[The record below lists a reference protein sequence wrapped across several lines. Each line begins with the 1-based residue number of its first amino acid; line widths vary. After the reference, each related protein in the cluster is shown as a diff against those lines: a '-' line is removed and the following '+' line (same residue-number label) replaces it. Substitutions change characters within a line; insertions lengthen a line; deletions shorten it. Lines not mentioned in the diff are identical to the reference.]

1 MKFIL
6 GKKIGM
12 TQVFN
17 EQGKIVP
24 VTLIEAGPCFVI
36 QNRTKEKDNYEAV
49 QIGFEEMKESKT
61 KKPQK
66 GHFKKTNLEKNFRYL
81 REFSAKGG
89 SASGGKDKGLKIG
102 QQIDVSIFI
111 PGEIVSVTGISKGK
125 GFQGV
130 VKRHGFSGFP
140 ASHGTK
146 HGLRAPGSIG
156 SAWPQRVFKG
166 KKMAGRMGS
175 DRIAVQGLEIVEV
188 DTDNNLLAIK
198 GAVPGK
204 RGTLLE
210 IVATKE
216 VEAVKQEEKA
226 KEEKE
231 LIEKTKPKKE
241 EK

>member
-81 REFSAKGG
+81 REF
-89 SASGGKDKGLKIG
+89 KDKGLKIG